1 MKTLVYNGP
10 WDMSL
15 EVVPDPTPVA
25 GEVLLKIQTVGICGS
40 DVHGFTGE
48 SGRRRPGMIMGHE
61 ACGKVIELADDVSG
75 LQVGDS
81 VAVFPSVP
89 CRDCEFCVAG
99 REQLCET
106 KEIIGV
112 NLDDHGAMAEYMT
125 YPADGLHK
133 LAPEIDPAI
142 GLLAEPIGVG
152 MHAIKLMKP
161 EPDDV
166 IAIVGGGMIGT
177 GLTIAL
183 KAHGL
188 QNVFVLDMIP
198 EKLELVA
205 SFGAHPIN
213 IKTEDPAAVMQKIA
227 GRPTANGAFEAV
239 GRGPTVRSAFD
250 LLGTGG
256 TLVVIGNLDQE
267 FTLPMQLVTWRETI
281 IRGSYGFSCADFKD
295 AVDLINQGNIDLTPL
310 ITGRCTLEEAPE
322 IMTKLGREEMQAT
335 KMVICP

>member
-25 GEVLLKIQTVGICGS
+25 GEVLLKIEAVGICGS

-61 ACGKVIELADDVSG
+61 ACGSIIELGDGVTG
-75 LQVGDS
+75 FQVGDS

-89 CRDCEFCVAG
+89 CSDCEFCDDG

-112 NLDDHGAMAEYMT
+112 NLDDRGAMAEYMT
-125 YPADGLHK
+125 YPAGGLYK
-133 LAPEIDPAI
+133 LAPGIDPAI

-152 MHAIKLMKP
+152 MHAMKLMNPKP
-161 EPDDV
+161 GDV
-166 IAIVGGGMIGT
+166 VAIVGGGMIGT

-183 KAHGL
+183 KAHGVG
-188 QNVFVLDMIP
+188 NVFVLDMIP
-198 EKLELVA
+198 DKLELVA

-213 IKTEDPAAVMQKIA
+213 IKTDDPAAVMQEIA

-239 GRGPTVRSAFD
+239 AKQGQS
-250 LLGTGG
+250 GG
-256 TLVVIGNLDQE
+256 GKQ
-267 FTLPMQLVTWRETI
+267 
-281 IRGSYGFSCADFKD
+281 
-295 AVDLINQGNIDLTPL
+295 
-310 ITGRCTLEEAPE
+310 
-322 IMTKLGREEMQAT
+322 
-335 KMVICP
+335 